1 MLIGG
6 AIVGVLLFLTVGT
19 IALVLL
25 IGPGGSNGGRGS
37 GGGGSAEPP
46 ETFREKYVS
55 GDGPDKV
62 AVLPVVGTIS
72 TTTTPTS
79 AAATPETL
87 SDQLR
92 QAEEDERVKAVVLE
106 VDSPGGGV
114 VPTDEMYRSIQEFKE
129 TTGLPVVIS
138 MGQTAASGGYYI
150 ATAADRIVANENT
163 LTGSLGVI
171 FSYLNFAEA
180 AAEYGIEEEVIK
192 SGPFKDIGS
201 STREPTEEELEIL
214 QSYVDES
221 YDGFVEVIVEGRG
234 LPEEEVRDL
243 ADGRVYSGLQAE
255 SLGLVDELG
264 DLERAAEVS
273 TKLAGLDDAT
283 VVRYQ
288 RRAPGI
294 TELLQTRLA
303 PPEPEALQVLEAA
316 GLSPTPELQYV
327 YRP

>member
-1 MLIGG
+1 M
-6 AIVGVLLFLTVGT
+6 
-19 IALVLL
+19 
-25 IGPGGSNGGRGS
+25 
-37 GGGGSAEPP
+37 
-46 ETFREKYVS
+46 
-55 GDGPDKV
+55 
-62 AVLPVVGTIS
+62 
-72 TTTTPTS
+72 
-79 AAATPETL
+79 
-87 SDQLR
+87 
-92 QAEEDERVKAVVLE
+92 
-106 VDSPGGGV
+106 
-114 VPTDEMYRSIQEFKE
+114 
-129 TTGLPVVIS
+129 
-138 MGQTAASGGYYI
+138 
-150 ATAADRIVANENT
+150 
-163 LTGSLGVI
+163 I

-234 LPEEEVRDL
+234 LPEDEVREL

-264 DLERAAEVS
+264 NLERAAEVS
-273 TKLAGLDDAT
+273 AELAGVNDAT